1 MPSVLDRGRAFARI
15 RRSRL
20 ARQFVPPAAA
30 LCVALAS
37 TFVACSDS
45 PSSPTA
51 PHDAALASD
60 AVEAH
65 AASAGPTVR
74 IQPATTSIAVGAS
87 VTLTAK
93 LSEGNTTWMGKET
106 TWRSSDTT
114 ILSVRTANW
123 GGSGGDQ
130 GIFTGKKAGK
140 VTITATT
147 ESETVGSMAV
157 TVAGSSSSSG
167 GSSGSSTPAP
177 APKPAPAPAPAP
189 APKPAPAPAPV
200 GSLTTHQ
207 PSGYIA
213 VVNTG
218 PLTAGPTGHNT
229 SWTSGG
235 PISQSWTLVQGTP
248 ASNMGLSSA
257 ASTEPQSE
265 GYRIYFPAGA
275 MNDAAVAAS
284 IPFTPVGGGSIY
296 ARWRMRLGSTWSTS
310 AMNAQSSKLFSPKD
324 VNSANDDI
332 IMAYLPSPS
341 NYAAGVGLQGPTTT
355 NVPNN
360 NVATPAATDVY
371 PAGSW
376 TQVEVLITADSPAGA
391 GNGTVTVW
399 VNGVQGAKTTG
410 VSIFGKGEKMQW
422 RNWSIYAAR
431 AVYSGVQS
439 KTTFEDI
446 DNLYVAVSPN

>member
-1 MPSVLDRGRAFARI
+1 MPSVQDCGRAFALA
-15 RRSRL
+15 RRSGL
-20 ARQFVPPAAA
+20 ARRLFTPSVISLFV
-30 LCVALAS
+30 LAS
-37 TFVACSDS
+37 TFAACSDS
-45 PSSPTA
+45 PSPSPTA
-51 PHDAALASD
+51 PQDAALASNSVTAHD
-60 AVEAH
+60 ASVAY
-65 AASAGPTVR
+65 PIVT
-74 IQPATTSIAVGAS
+74 IQPKVTSIAVGS
-87 VTLTAK
+87 KVTLLAK
-93 LSEGNTTWMGKET
+93 LSEGKATWMGKQT

-114 ILSVRTANW
+114 ILSLKTANW
-123 GGSGGDQ
+123 NGSGGDQ
-130 GIFTGKKAGK
+130 GIFTAKKAGK

-147 ESETVGSMAV
+147 QSKTVGSIAV
-157 TVAGSSSSSG
+157 TVTSSSG
-167 GSSGSSTPAP
+167 GSTPPPTSTPSPTPAP
-177 APKPAPAPAPAP
+177 APTPPI
-189 APKPAPAPAPV
+189 
-200 GSLTTHQ
+200 GGLTTHQ
-207 PSGYIA
+207 PAGYIA

-218 PLTAGPTGHNT
+218 PLTAGPTGHNS

-235 PISQSWTLVQGTP
+235 PIPMTWTLVQGTP
-248 ASNMGLSSA
+248 TSNVGLSKS

-265 GYRIYFPAGA
+265 GYRLYFPAGA
-275 MNDAAVAAS
+275 ANDAAVAAS
-284 IPFTPVGGGSIY
+284 LPFTPKGGGSIY

-310 AMNAQSSKLFSPKD
+310 AMNAQSSKLFAPKD
-324 VNSANDDI
+324 VNSSNDDI
-332 IMAYLPSPS
+332 IMAYLPSS
-341 NYAAGVGLQGPTTT
+341 AHYAAGVGLQGPTTT

-360 NVATPAATDVY
+360 NVSTPAATDMY

-410 VSIFGKGEKMQW
+410 VSIFGKGQKMQW

>member
-1 MPSVLDRGRAFARI
+1 MPSVQDCGRAFARA
-15 RRSRL
+15 RWPRL
-20 ARQFVPPAAA
+20 ARRLFTRSAIS
-30 LCVALAS
+30 LFALAS
-37 TFVACSDS
+37 TFAACNDS
-45 PSSPTA
+45 PSPPTA
-51 PHDAALASD
+51 PRDAALAGGD
-60 AVEAH
+60 VTVH
-65 AASAGPTVR
+65 AASVAYPIVTIQPTV
-74 IQPATTSIAVGAS
+74 TTIAVGAK
-87 VTLTAK
+87 VTLRAK
-93 LSEGNTTWMGKET
+93 LSEGSASWMGKKT

-114 ILSVRTANW
+114 ILSVAIANW
-123 GGSGGDQ
+123 GGAGGDE

-140 VTITATT
+140 ATITATT
-147 ESETVGSMAV
+147 ESQTVGSMAV
-157 TVAGSSSSSG
+157 TVTST
-167 GSSGSSTPAP
+167 SSGSTPP
-177 APKPAPAPAPAP
+177 PPTTPAPAPAPAP
-189 APKPAPAPAPV
+189 APTPPILA
-200 GSLTTHQ
+200 GTTHQ

-218 PLTAGPTGHNT
+218 PLTSGPTGHNT

-235 PISQSWTLVQGTP
+235 PIPMTWTLVQGTP
-248 ASNMGLSSA
+248 AANMGLSSA

-275 MNDAAVAAS
+275 QNDAAVAAS
-284 IPFTPVGGGSIY
+284 LPFTPVGGGSIY

-310 AMNAQSSKLFSPKD
+310 AMNAQSSKLFAPKD

-332 IMAYLPSPS
+332 VMAYLPSPV
-341 NYAAGVGLQGPTTT
+341 NYAAGVGLQGPTTA

-360 NVATPAATDVY
+360 NVATPASTDMY
-371 PAGSW
+371 AAGVW
-376 TQVEVLITADSPAGA
+376 NQIEVLITADSPAGA

-410 VSIFGKGEKMQW
+410 VSIFSSSEKMQW

-431 AVYSGVQS
+431 AVYSGVQA

>member
-1 MPSVLDRGRAFARI
+1 MPSVQDCGRAFALA

-20 ARQFVPPAAA
+20 ARRLFTPSVIS
-30 LCVALAS
+30 LFALAS
-37 TFVACSDS
+37 TFAACSYS
-45 PSSPTA
+45 PSPTA
-51 PHDAALASD
+51 PQDAALASNSVTARAA
-60 AVEAH
+60 AVAY
-65 AASAGPTVR
+65 PIVT
-74 IQPATTSIAVGAS
+74 IQPKVTTIAVGS
-87 VTLTAK
+87 KVTLLAK
-93 LSEGNTTWMGKET
+93 LAEGNATWMGKLT
-106 TWRSSDTT
+106 TWHSSDTT

-123 GGSGGDQ
+123 NGSGGDQ
-130 GIFTGKKAGK
+130 GIFTAKKAGK

-147 ESETVGSMAV
+147 QSKTVGSMPV
-157 TVAGSSSSSG
+157 TVTGSSG
-167 GSSGSSTPAP
+167 GTTPPPTSTPSP
-177 APKPAPAPAPAP
+177 TPQPTPTPPI
-189 APKPAPAPAPV
+189 
-200 GSLTTHQ
+200 GGLTTHQ
-207 PSGYIA
+207 PAGYIA

-235 PISQSWTLVQGTP
+235 PIPMTWTLVQGTP
-248 ASNMGLSSA
+248 ASNVGLSKS

-265 GYRIYFPAGA
+265 GYRLYFPAGA
-275 MNDAAVAAS
+275 ANDAAVAAS
-284 IPFTPVGGGSIY
+284 LPFNPVGGGSIY

-310 AMNAQSSKLFSPKD
+310 SMNAQSSKLFAPKD
-324 VNSANDDI
+324 VNSGNDDI
-332 IMAYLPSPS
+332 IMAYLPSS
-341 NYAAGVGLQGPTTT
+341 AHYAAGVGLQGPTTT

-360 NVATPAATDVY
+360 NVSTPAATDMY

-410 VSIFGKGEKMQW
+410 VSIFGKGQKMQW